1 MPLTRLV
8 YYSTNKLPAAGNISV
23 HLKQILGS
31 AIKNNRHV
39 GVTGGLVFT
48 RNYFMQVLEGER
60 AALTKLFVT
69 ISTDPRHEH
78 VELVEWKTAGAR
90 FFGAWSMGYAATPQL
105 ARDLWS
111 TFNIRGSFDPK
122 KLTGDQLSQL
132 VLELVSKEEGV
143 GFASTQKLSQP
154 EYHEI

>member
-48 RNYFMQVLEGER
+48 RNQFSNSAHTSFARRDRR
-60 AALTKLFVT
+60 A
-69 ISTDPRHEH
+69 P
-78 VELVEWKTAGAR
+78 AGCG
-90 FFGAWSMGYAATPQL
+90 FGSGLIEGYA
-105 ARDLWS
+105 DLVFFPPDS
-111 TFNIRGSFDPK
+111 MAHAADLI
-122 KLTGDQLSQL
+122 
-132 VLELVSKEEGV
+132 
-143 GFASTQKLSQP
+143 
-154 EYHEI
+154 